1 MPAELLNSH
10 SAHHGFYG
18 PVPRVLIF
26 AAPRKR
32 ITIIGVRDLEEE
44 CGDEKELES
53 EAGELRVEREGTS
66 HGRDHALL

>member
-1 MPAELLNSH
+1 
-10 SAHHGFYG
+10 
-18 PVPRVLIF
+18 LIF